1 MGYQLWMSP
10 RTGYRRHGTRLCDL
24 NETLGQKILVSA
36 LAEPLRSAPAHAL
49 ATQMADEL
57 RLLDFDVAGV
67 KRVQRGRVVG
77 YVRREDLLSGIVADH
92 MRPIDA
98 DLIVGADLAVPD
110 LLDRLGRH
118 EVVFVG
124 ASGTVT
130 GIVTRADLN
139 KPLVRSYLFG
149 LISLL
154 EFHLGY
160 WVSVEYPDD
169 TWHEKLTMTR
179 MEATRKRQSER
190 MRRGQSL
197 PLLQCLEIGDKHTLV
212 VKSASLRA
220 LLGFA
225 SRNQAEDVLGN
236 VEHLRNN
243 LAHSQYDLVSGRS
256 WSELITLVQR
266 IDQIV
271 GTSDLEVER
280 QAQELATID
289 LGALW

>member
-1 MGYQLWMSP
+1 M
-10 RTGYRRHGTRLCDL
+10 
-24 NETLGQKILVSA
+24 
-36 LAEPLRSAPAHAL
+36 AEPLRSAPAQAL

-57 RLLDFDVAGV
+57 RLLDFDVVGV

-77 YVRREDLLSGIVADH
+77 YVRREDLISGIVADH
-92 MRPIDA
+92 LRPIDA
-98 DLIVGADLAVPD
+98 DLIVGSDLAVPA
-110 LLDRLGRH
+110 LLDRLSRH
-118 EVVFVG
+118 DMVFIG

-160 WVSVEYPDD
+160 WVSVDYPDD
-169 TWHEKLTMTR
+169 TWKAKLTTAR
-179 MEATRKRQSER
+179 LEATQERQRER
-190 MRRGQSL
+190 TRRGQPL
-197 PLLQCLEIGDKHTLV
+197 PLLQCLEIGDKHTLI
-212 VKSASLRA
+212 VKSAPLRA

-225 SRNQAEDVLGN
+225 SRNQAEDVLGDA
-236 VEHLRNN
+236 EHLRNN

-266 IDQIV
+266 IEQII

-280 QAQELATID
+280 RAQQLATID